1 MKKITNTSIIIVLLL
16 VSSVSQMFGQT
27 LTNAEYVKAGWMTI
41 RMYGGQRSGDGSN
54 WLIMDHT
61 PSTTD
66 MNNLVSSKGAV
77 LSQMTPKKCF
87 TKDADGATSL
97 SGGWVDCG
105 DHVKFGQT
113 MFYSAYTLLKGYDAF
128 PAGYDD
134 YYSYNYAGYQ
144 SSGDFTFEGAKGGP
158 NGIPDILDELKY
170 QCEFFIKC
178 TPNSTT
184 FYSQVGNGDLDH
196 LNWVTSVA
204 MASLPKSQGGQ
215 ADGARAIVKNP
226 TDASMPSFCA
236 ATLALMS
243 RVYAKF
249 DPAFAAT
256 CLTHAVY
263 AYTYAKA
270 HPGTTSAGSFY
281 PANAKWQDDFACACA
296 ELFWATNTASYKT
309 EALSYAG
316 NLGNHN
322 WCYNYNNNDDIAAYN
337 LAKLGSTTALTL
349 FNSFASTYKAAVN
362 ASGLYTGGD
371 ASWGPL
377 RYNANAAFIVALW
390 GAYNGGTTVDQ
401 FVYKNVDYI
410 LGGNSSK
417 FSFVVGFKPT
427 GGTCAVHPHHRN
439 VYLINDLMANQNTM
453 TIPTHNAQFGYM
465 IGGSR
470 TVPFTESATNYQTS
484 EGGIDYNAGLVGAI
498 AYINSIKSPVN
509 LNKFGHP
516 TPDLGPDVS
525 ICGVASILL
534 DSRINTDTK
543 KTYTWKKDGTTVV
556 SASTTAKT
564 YTATSAGTYICQI
577 DSVGWST
584 SDEIIITSTLPD
596 VSLGADK
603 ALCNP
608 SWDTL
613 RTAATGAGITYEWK
627 KNGAVISGATTS
639 SYKVYNAGT
648 YICTISATGCTA
660 KSDEIIVTSSLPTVV
675 HDTIC
680 AAGTANLSV
689 STAGTYT
696 WYNVLTGGTSLASG
710 ATYSPTISATTTY
723 YVQDASSMSG
733 TVGPTT
739 RMSTGSNWGISNGN
753 HLKFTVGSNFTLNS
767 LKLNFGQIYN
777 NATGTLTIE
786 ILDSNGNAFSPAK
799 TFVSD
804 QTSVTTAQSSTL
816 VQFNFTNCNI
826 DKAWGTDLRMRIS
839 ACSINAELI
848 YNTTGATYPY
858 NSTPAGAVTITG
870 TAGGDGDSN
879 DYMYFYDWKF
889 SSGSSCARTPVLAVL
904 DPAGNCGDT
913 QAPTTPGTI
922 TFSSITTT
930 GMTASWTASTDN
942 VAVTGYEVY
951 VNGTLHST
959 VTTNSVNL
967 TGLTCN
973 TAYAVRIRAKD
984 AAGNYSSYNTQA
996 SATTSNVAT
1005 PTITNSTPT
1014 ICAGATISLSIPTVT
1029 GGTYAWSGPNS
1040 YTATTAAISRT
1051 TATTAMSGTYS
1062 VTQTVSGCTSTA
1074 ATTTVTVNAIP
1085 ATPVITNSTPT
1096 ICAGATITVSI
1107 PTVTGGTYAWSG
1119 PNSYTANTAAIS
1131 RTSSTTAMSGT
1142 YSVTQTV
1149 SGCTSTAA
1157 TTTVT
1162 VNATPATPVITN
1174 STPTICAGN
1183 TISLSIPTVTGGTYA
1198 WSGPSSYTATTAAIS
1213 RTSAITA
1220 MSGTYSVT
1228 QTVSGCTSTAATT
1241 TVTVNAIP
1249 TAPTVSTPIS
1259 YPQGATASPLTA
1271 TGTGLLWYT
1280 SSTGGTGSSTAPT
1293 PSTATVGTTYYYVS
1307 QTTSGCESPRSQITV
1322 NIITATV
1329 TQTISL
1335 DAGWNLI
1342 SFNVQPSNT
1351 SIESVFGTALSSV
1364 EYVKNADGFYKTG
1377 QAAALQS
1384 LTQVALGYSYLVKMT
1399 TPQTISVSGTAPG
1412 VVTVPL
1418 KLGWNMLGY
1427 PKTTTGNTTTVLSGI
1442 WSNVQIIKNFD
1453 AFLDNSS
1460 GTLTTMTPG
1469 EGYYIYMT
1477 APSTITY

>member
-1 MKKITNTSIIIVLLL
+1 MKKNTITSIIFCAFLLI
-16 VSSVSQMFGQT
+16 SSSQIFGQT

-41 RMYGGQRSGDGSN
+41 RMYGGQRSGDGPN

-66 MNNLVSSKGAV
+66 MNSLVSSKGAV

-144 SSGDFTFEGAKGGP
+144 SSGDFTFEGNKGGP

-226 TDASMPSFCA
+226 NDASMPSFCA

-270 HPGTTSAGSFY
+270 HPGTVAAGSFY
-281 PANAKWQDDFACACA
+281 PANAKWQDDFASACA
-296 ELFWATNTASYKT
+296 ELFWATNTAAYKT

-316 NLGNHN
+316 NLANHN

-337 LAKLGSTTALTL
+337 LAKLGSATALTL
-349 FNSFASTYKAAVN
+349 FNSFANAYKAAVN
-362 ASGLYTGGD
+362 GAGLYTGGD

-377 RYNANAAFIVALW
+377 RYNANAAFIVALQ
-390 GAYNGGTTVDQ
+390 GAYNGGTTVDP

-509 LNKFGHP
+509 VNKFGHP
-516 TPDLGPDVS
+516 TPDLGPDQS
-525 ICGVASILL
+525 ICGVASIVL
-534 DSRINTDTK
+534 DSKVTADTK
-543 KTYTWKKDGTTVV
+543 KTFTWKKDGTTVV
-556 SASTTAKT
+556 AASTTAKT
-564 YTATSAGTYICQI
+564 YTATSAGTYICQV
-577 DSVGWST
+577 DSTGWST
-584 SDEIIITSTLPD
+584 SDQITITSTLPD
-596 VSLGADK
+596 VTLGADK
-603 ALCNP
+603 NLCSP

-613 RTAATGAGITYEWK
+613 KSATSGAGITYQWK
-627 KNGAVISGATTS
+627 KNGTVIPGATAAN
-639 SYKVYNAGT
+639 YVVYSPGT
-648 YICTISATGCTA
+648 YICSISATGCTA
-660 KSDEIIVTSSLPTVV
+660 KTDEIIVTSNLPTVV
-675 HDTIC
+675 HDSIC
-680 AAGTANLSV
+680 AAGVATLSV
-689 STAGTYT
+689 TSAGTFS
-696 WYNVLTGGTSLASG
+696 WYNVLTGGTALASG
-710 ATYSPTISATTTY
+710 ATYSPTIAATTTY

-739 RMSTGSNWGISNGN
+739 RMTTGSNWGINTGN

-786 ILDSNGNAFSPAK
+786 ILDSNGNPFTPAK
-799 TFVSD
+799 TFVSS

-826 DKAWGTDLRMRIS
+826 DKAWGTNLRMRIS

-848 YNTTGATYPY
+848 FNTTGATYPY

-870 TAGGDGDSN
+870 TAGGDGDAN

-889 SSGSSCARTPVLAVL
+889 SSGSSCARTPVIAAIDATL
-904 DPAGNCGDT
+904 PCGGDT
-913 QAPTTPGTI
+913 QAPTTPGAI
-922 TFSSITTT
+922 TFSATTTT

-942 VAVTGYEVY
+942 TAVTGYEVY
-951 VNGTLHST
+951 VNGVLNST
-959 VTTNSVNL
+959 VTTNTITL

-973 TAYAVRIRAKD
+973 TAYTLKVRAKD
-984 AAGNYSSYNTQA
+984 AANNFSAYTADAINTTSSTAAPTVTTPVAYCQNATA
-996 SATTSNVAT
+996 VALTATGTALKWYTVATGGTSSATAPTPTTTAAGSTTYYVSQTVNTCESARASIVVNVTATPAAPTVTTPVAYCQNATAVALTATGSALKWYTVATGGTSSATAPTPITTAAGSTTYYVSQTINTCESARASIVVNVTASPAT
-1005 PTITNSTPT
+1005 PTVTTPVAY
-1014 ICAGATISLSIPTVT
+1014 CQNATAVALTATGTALKWYTVAT
-1029 GGTYAWSGPNS
+1029 GGTSSA
-1040 YTATTAAISRT
+1040 TAPTPTTTAAGST
-1051 TATTAMSGTYS
+1051 TYYVS
-1062 VTQTVSGCTSTA
+1062 QTVSTCESA
-1074 ATTTVTVNAIP
+1074 R
-1085 ATPVITNSTPT
+1085 
-1096 ICAGATITVSI
+1096 
-1107 PTVTGGTYAWSG
+1107 
-1119 PNSYTANTAAIS
+1119 AAI
-1131 RTSSTTAMSGT
+1131 
-1142 YSVTQTV
+1142 V
-1149 SGCTSTAA
+1149 
-1157 TTTVT
+1157 
-1162 VNATPATPVITN
+1162 
-1174 STPTICAGN
+1174 
-1183 TISLSIPTVTGGTYA
+1183 
-1198 WSGPSSYTATTAAIS
+1198 
-1213 RTSAITA
+1213 
-1220 MSGTYSVT
+1220 
-1228 QTVSGCTSTAATT
+1228 
-1241 TVTVNAIP
+1241 VTVNAIP
-1249 TAPTVSTPIS
+1249 TAPTVTTPIS
-1259 YPQGATASPLTA
+1259 YSQGATATALTA
-1271 TGTGLLWYT
+1271 TGTGLKWYT
-1280 SSTGGTGSSTAPT
+1280 VATGGTGSATAPT
-1293 PSTATVGTTYYYVS
+1293 PSTAAVGTTNYYVS
-1307 QTTSGCESPRSQITV
+1307 QTINGCESPRAQIVV
-1322 NIITATV
+1322 NIIVATI
-1329 TQTISL
+1329 TQTITL
-1335 DAGWNLI
+1335 DVGWNLI
-1342 SFNVQPSNT
+1342 SLNVVPSNS
-1351 SIESVFGTALSSV
+1351 SIESIFASILPQVDLI
-1364 EYVKNADGFYKTG
+1364 KNADGFYKVG
-1377 QAAALQS
+1377 QVANLQS
-1384 LTQVALGYSYLVKMT
+1384 LTQIALGGSYLVKMKT
-1399 TPQTISVSGTAPG
+1399 AQTLTVTGTAPG
-1412 VVTVPL
+1412 TITVPL

-1427 PKTTTGNTTTVLSGI
+1427 PVSTAKATTTVLSPI
-1442 WSNVQIIKNFD
+1442 WTNIQTIKNFD
-1453 AFLDNSS
+1453 GFLDHSS
-1460 GTLTTMTPG
+1460 GTLNTMTPG
-1469 EGYYIYMT
+1469 EGYYIYMNV
-1477 APSTITY
+1477 AGSIGF